1 MKIAIIGT
9 KGIPANYGGFET
21 FAYHLAKNLS
31 VNHDI
36 TVVNE
41 KGNLATEFDFPVHV
55 LYSDYEKSIH
65 PLKFYRQ
72 SLKITG
78 NTNDI
83 VLVCGVGGSL
93 FYPLKKGAG
102 KIVTN
107 VDGLE
112 HKRRKYTFM
121 QRAFVFILQIVSTFL
136 SDHLIADSDAVKD
149 YWFKRFHVRK
159 QKMTSVAYGAEV
171 PVNFNDSVLEQFDL
185 KSREYYLVVGRLVP
199 ENNLKMILEAFTN
212 YKGKKKLVVVGNVKD
227 NPFAKSISENA
238 NENVIFTDGI
248 YEKDKLDSLRK
259 HCYAY
264 IHGHSVGGT
273 NPALL
278 EAMVAKC
285 ACICHDNEFNR
296 EVTQGNQMY
305 FRSVSDLTDL
315 LNGMDSN
322 TESVFRYSQL
332 AFRRVME
339 NYSWENISRK
349 YEEVFESLLRS
360 EKR

>member
-41 KGNLATEFDFPVHV
+41 KGNLALEFHFPVHV
-55 LYSDYEKSIH
+55 LYSDYEKSKN

-72 SLKITG
+72 SLRITG

-93 FYPLKKGAG
+93 FYPLRGGG

-112 HKRRKYTFM
+112 HKRRKYSFM
-121 QRAFVFILQIVSTFL
+121 QRTFVFILQIVSTFL
-136 SDHLIADSDAVKD
+136 SDHLIADSDAVRN

-159 QKMTSVAYGAEV
+159 QKITSIAYGAEI
-171 PVNFNDSVLEQFDL
+171 PVNFNDSVLEKFEL
-185 KSREYYLVVGRLVP
+185 KSKEYYLVVGRLVP
-199 ENNLKMILEAFTN
+199 ENNLKMILEAFVN
-212 YKGKKKLVVVGNVKD
+212 YRGKKKLVVVGNVND
-227 NPFAKSISENA
+227 NPFAKSISQNEK
-238 NENVIFTDGI
+238 ENVVFTDGI

-259 HCYAY
+259 HSFAY

-278 EAMVAKC
+278 EAMAAKC

-296 EVTQGNQMY
+296 EVTQENQVY
-305 FRSVSDLTDL
+305 FQSASGLMELVNQIDNNRDAVS
-315 LNGMDSN
+315 
-322 TESVFRYSQL
+322 RYSEF
-332 AFRRVME
+332 AFKRVTE
-339 NYSWENISRK
+339 NYTWERISRK